1 MNERPSSPASA
12 VSDDA
17 GMPALEMLGVR
28 KYFEDGGVHAL
39 DGLDFVVRSG
49 EFVAVTGPSGCGKS
63 TMLHLLA
70 ALDRPTSG
78 TVRVA
83 GVDLAKIKN
92 APMYRRNSIGLVFQ
106 LHNLLP
112 QLSAAQNVE
121 VAMFGTGLSRL
132 DRRRR
137 ALDLLADVDLAGRE
151 DRPPTKLSGGER
163 QRVAIARALANDPVL
178 VLADEPTGSL
188 DEASIELVL
197 GLLAR
202 LRSDRPDLTLVVAT
216 HDPRVAGRA
225 DRTVKMRAGRIDQE
239 PGKSG
244 HRS

>member
-1 MNERPSSPASA
+1 MSEQRSSQASA

-17 GMPALEMLGVR
+17 GMPALEMLGVH

-49 EFVAVTGPSGCGKS
+49 ELVAVTGPSGCGKS

-121 VAMFGTGLSRL
+121 VAM
-132 DRRRR
+132 
-137 ALDLLADVDLAGRE
+137 
-151 DRPPTKLSGGER
+151 
-163 QRVAIARALANDPVL
+163 
-178 VLADEPTGSL
+178 
-188 DEASIELVL
+188 
-197 GLLAR
+197 
-202 LRSDRPDLTLVVAT
+202 
-216 HDPRVAGRA
+216 
-225 DRTVKMRAGRIDQE
+225 
-239 PGKSG
+239 
-244 HRS
+244 